1 MANLSLAEAKE
12 NLLDAGALL
21 LAATN
26 ILVRLE
32 NQLGFSEGRINLIRG
47 FVIANNAQLRYLAAM
62 YKDIK
67 LDPQAKT
74 AEAE

>member
-32 NQLGFSEGRINLIRG
+32 NQLGFSEGRRDLIRG
-47 FVIANNAQLRYLAAM
+47 FVIANSAQLRYLEAM
-62 YKDIK
+62 SKDIV
-67 LDPQAKT
+67 LGPQTKT
-74 AEAE
+74 SAVE